1 MSGPPPNDNLGS
13 ILGGSGAAILSVLG
27 VIYTAVN
34 HKRVKAK
41 CCGKT
46 FEAELD
52 IGSTEEATTT
62 TTAKAPKAV
71 ATSKVHPEPDIE
83 KGEAPSEKE

>member
-1 MSGPPPNDNLGS
+1 MADDPPPNDNLGS
-13 ILGGSGAAILSVLG
+13 ILGGSGAAILSILG

-34 HKRVKAK
+34 HKRVRAK

-52 IGSTEEATTT
+52 IGSTTETAT
-62 TTAKAPKAV
+62 A
-71 ATSKVHPEPDIE
+71 KVHPEPP
-83 KGEAPSEKE
+83 KKEENSA